1 MLSGLVLVATMA
13 GASAAAGATDH
24 TRQSPVSVQAPAAD
38 TPSPTL
44 GSTPQP
50 GVNPPG
56 DADADPSDFDQVPLA
71 VGSFLFLGALVGGSI
86 LFYLWRRSRQNTGS
100 TD

>member
-1 MLSGLVLVATMA
+1 MATVA
-13 GASAAAGATDH
+13 GASAAMGATDGH
-24 TRQSPVSVQAPAAD
+24 GQIPVGIQAPAAD

-86 LFYLWRRSRQNTGS
+86 LFYLWRRSRHSTRS

>member
-1 MLSGLVLVATMA
+1 MATVA
-13 GASAAAGATDH
+13 GASAAMGATDGH
-24 TRQSPVSVQAPAAD
+24 GQIPVAIQAAAD

-86 LFYLWRRSRQNTGS
+86 LFYLWRRSRQSTRS